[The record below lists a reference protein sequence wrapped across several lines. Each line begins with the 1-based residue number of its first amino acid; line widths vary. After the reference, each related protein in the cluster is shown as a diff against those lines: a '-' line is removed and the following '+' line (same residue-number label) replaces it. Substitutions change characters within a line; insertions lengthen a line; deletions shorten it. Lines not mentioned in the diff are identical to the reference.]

1 MSARIANST
10 TPSALVRRFGAALG
24 VALLLLLTVSAASPA
39 LHHWLHTDGVTDAA
53 DNCAVVLFASGIT
66 LAATT
71 VALAARTVV
80 WRERDRLA
88 FAEIFLASPRYLR
101 QPERGPP
108 VC

>member
-39 LHHWLHTDGVTDAA
+39 LHHWLHTDGANDAA

-66 LAATT
+66 LAATA
-71 VALAARTVV
+71 VALTARTIA
-80 WRERDRLA
+80 WQTCDRLS
-88 FAEIFLASPRYLR
+88 FEKIFLASPRYLR

-108 VC
+108 GC